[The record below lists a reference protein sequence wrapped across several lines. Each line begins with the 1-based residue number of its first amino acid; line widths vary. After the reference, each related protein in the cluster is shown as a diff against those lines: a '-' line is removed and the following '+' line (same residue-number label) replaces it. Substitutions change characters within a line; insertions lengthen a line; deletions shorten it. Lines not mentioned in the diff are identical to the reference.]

1 MASSKTAGLHWYV
14 QFDIERSTSYWDLVH
29 RIAEGWCTVDYV
41 PAWLKDAVAAER
53 GVCSGQASVQL
64 ELIGE
69 QLGLVPTYKN
79 DGARVS
85 LRMESI
91 SSAKSAAKAAKLL
104 SPFQVEA
111 GALMAGAT
119 RDGLR
124 LAVGEYERIA
134 RKLDAE
140 GLKLLSNL
148 EPSYRRELATW
159 NQKHGKTGK
168 AVHTWEKALAS
179 DSLRRGAT
187 KTLNRAEEVYRSS
200 LAFGVAWT
208 REEK

>member
-1 MASSKTAGLHWYV
+1 MPSSKTAGLHWYV

-79 DGARVS
+79 GA
-85 LRMESI
+85 LRMEAI
-91 SSAKSAAKAAKLL
+91 GPARSAAKAAKLL
-104 SPFQVEA
+104 SPFQAEA

-124 LAVGEYERIA
+124 LAVGEYARIA
-134 RKLDAE
+134 QKLDAQ
-140 GLKLLSNL
+140 GFKLLDNL
-148 EPSYRRELATW
+148 EPSYRRELAAW

-168 AVHTWEKALAS
+168 AVHTWKKALAS
-179 DSLRRGAT
+179 DILRRGAT

-200 LAFGVAWT
+200 LAFGTPWQG
-208 REEK
+208 K